1 MLSIVCP
8 YSSCTHCR
16 IWPQYNWTPKVT
28 KAWNVTVSTEL
39 VTGWEKAGSSGAEIP
54 PLWQIHAS
62 CEWVANGRC
71 FVPLRW
77 LETSHEPWFLAKSSA
92 CFILAA
98 SFSGVCANIII
109 FGHQLEKSCFNL
121 TQQIWMFLQMY
132 CHCQFGLVTLIDNR
146 HHYHIVMPMAN
157 AQRRT
162 LAPQREEKQ
171 AAANSRPTIQLNS
184 SPKSIQS
191 PSLVGCWAIQI
202 QCLQR
207 WGPSSHTT
215 PGETNL
221 RHDSKTWNKNIT
233 HQNHIQGIQGLANV
247 V

>member
-1 MLSIVCP
+1 MGKGWIEWSWDP
-8 YSSCTHCR
+8 PT
-16 IWPQYNWTPKVT
+16 VT
-28 KAWNVTVSTEL
+28 DPCQL
-39 VTGWEKAGSSGAEIP
+39 RM
-54 PLWQIHAS
+54 S
-62 CEWVANGRC
+62 CEWKMFCAPEMIGNVSWALVSC
-71 FVPLRW
+71 
-77 LETSHEPWFLAKSSA
+77 K
-92 CFILAA
+92 IL
-98 SFSGVCANIII
+98 SMFHSGGVLLWGLCQYHY
-109 FGHQLEKSCFNL
+109 FRTPTRKKLFQLNSTNMNVFADVL
-121 TQQIWMFLQMY
+121 SLPIW
-132 CHCQFGLVTLIDNR
+132 LVTLIDNR